1 MRALCHVVGQVGDPD
16 SDVRNLDGDISHVDG
31 DVLNYSGK
39 VRSKPGRRKLN
50 GEGPIFCS
58 HFPLWL
64 SCAHQSAGGP
74 SALVRLTSSVS
85 TLVRNASGVVIS
97 WAGAGAARRAF
108 VA

>member
-1 MRALCHVVGQVGDPD
+1 MPRVTGSEPVNGDKQHGL
-16 SDVRNLDGDISHVDG
+16 RFTLRR
-31 DVLNYSGK
+31 
-39 VRSKPGRRKLN
+39 RSKPGQRKLN

-74 SALVRLTSSVS
+74 SALVRLTSSVP

-108 VA
+108 VAG